1 MASSN
6 FENFIAH
13 AVKNLRL
20 DKPPFTS
27 YVESCELF
35 VLKNKEG
42 SEKFQGKWNYYQ
54 KADNAEKWKRL
65 VRKIRNSKEL
75 GVKEMSAT
83 VILLSNRHLVRDEY
97 FKIEHENGTFTLPSK
112 IDELNKILEMINEFL
127 YDIFPSIDDNLNFR
141 SSSHTEHRNIIRGKI
156 DWNRT
161 LTQPMNLGHKTPMM
175 FTCLLNETNFETEE
189 NILSLSSLLRLQND
203 IEYLLK
209 TNYDDE
215 IDVTETYKLKKY
227 DQLIMRLLNQ
237 TNLKPI
243 IPKAREFAEATM
255 QSRKFTN
262 LIEKTKERNYRGLV
276 TEKAYE
282 DLIMW
287 VDKYRGLNIQSVDKN
302 LTDFPWQ
309 EQESVD
315 TMFELWILFEMVS
328 YFEDKKNVKIVKQ
341 EKNGKGNFAGFRMS
355 FHGIN
360 FTLLYEAEIIDNTF
374 VQRSKPDFIIKI
386 GNRYPVVMDPK
397 NWTGNFGDARHKVL
411 GYMKNL
417 ESYDTKTGIVF
428 FSNRPD
434 VIEEG
439 KTSHVAEV
447 NDSTLITFHQNV
459 KNVSKEARHGHFDMI
474 FDRIVDEI
482 KKSGKS
488 AST

>member
-6 FENFIAH
+6 FENFIAQ
-13 AVKNLRL
+13 AVKDLRH

-27 YVESCELF
+27 YVESCEYF
-35 VLKNKEG
+35 ILKNNEG
-42 SEKFQGKWNYYQ
+42 SEKFQVKWKYYL
-54 KADNAEKWKRL
+54 KDDNAKDWKHL
-65 VRKIRNSKEL
+65 VRKIKNSNSL
-75 GVKEMSAT
+75 GVKEMFGT
-83 VILLSNRHLVRDEY
+83 VILISNRYLVRDEY
-97 FKIEHENGTFTLPSK
+97 FKIEHENGTFTLPNK
-112 IDELNKILEMINEFL
+112 IDKLNKILELIKEFL
-127 YDIFPSIDDNLNFR
+127 YKIFPSIDDNLNFR
-141 SSSHTEHRNIIRGKI
+141 SSSHNEHRNIIRGKI

-161 LTQPMNLGHKTPMM
+161 LMQPINLSHRTPMV

-189 NILSLSSLLRLQND
+189 NILSLSSLMCLQND

-215 IDVTETYKLKKY
+215 IDVTETDKLKKY
-227 DQLIMRLLNQ
+227 DQIIMGLLNQ

-243 IPKAREFAEATM
+243 IPKAREFADTTM
-255 QSRKFTN
+255 ESRKFIN

-282 DLIMW
+282 DLIIW
-287 VDKYRGLNIQSVDKN
+287 VNKYRDLNIQSVGKL

-328 YFEDKKNVKIVKQ
+328 YFEDKKNVRIVKQ
-341 EKNGKGNFAGFRMS
+341 EKNGKGNFAGFRMN
-355 FHGIN
+355 FNGIN
-360 FTLLYEAEIIDNTF
+360 FALLYEEQITKNTF
-374 VQRSKPDFIIKI
+374 EQTSKPDFIIKI

-428 FSNRPD
+428 FSNKPGI
-434 VIEEG
+434 IEEG
-439 KTSHVAEV
+439 KTSHVAQV
-447 NDSTLITFHQNV
+447 DDSTLITFHQNV

-474 FDRIVDEI
+474 FDRIVDEM
-482 KKSGKS
+482 KQSRKST
-488 AST
+488 ST